1 MPGAV
6 VSCPRVSG
14 DGEGAGVG
22 VVEGVEVDVGYAPV
36 ERDRIVGHREG
47 QSDGVIGADDAVL
60 AGGDRGTRLAAAID
74 GMKGGGLGGGSD
86 GDVQVDVT
94 QVPTRARRTRARWSR
109 PEACCSGG
117 TRRRWRSRRRRSRSW
132 GIPLGQQPDEEDGV
146 DGLGNVGVAE
156 PDLIAAFL
164 APGAQES
171 RQGQFAGI
179 CKDRPPDPL
188 SLEEAVG
195 LRVIPLQEAR
205 RPGLGE
211 RSRRRSGIR
220 PARGRSRTARS

>member
-1 MPGAV
+1 MGVVVVGDAGRSRV
-6 VSCPRVSG
+6 VSPSQRRRGGCRCRCSRG
-14 DGEGAGVG
+14 CRSRCR
-22 VVEGVEVDVGYAPV
+22 YAPV
-36 ERDRIVGHREG
+36 EPDRLVGHREG

-86 GDVQVDVT
+86 DDAQVDVT
-94 QVPTRARRTRARWSR
+94 QVPTRARRTRTRWSR
-109 PEACCSGG
+109 PEGAWCSGG

-164 APGAQES
+164 APA
-171 RQGQFAGI
+171 RA
-179 CKDRPPDPL
+179 RVPPG
-188 SLEEAVG
+188 SV
-195 LRVIPLQEAR
+195 
-205 RPGLGE
+205 
-211 RSRRRSGIR
+211 
-220 PARGRSRTARS
+220 RGDL